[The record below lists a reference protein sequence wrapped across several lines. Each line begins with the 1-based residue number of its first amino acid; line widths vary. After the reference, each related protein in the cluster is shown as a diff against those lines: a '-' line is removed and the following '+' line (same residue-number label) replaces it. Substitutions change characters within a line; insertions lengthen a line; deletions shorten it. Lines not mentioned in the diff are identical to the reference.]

1 MCWTRAGQCCDQA
14 EQLAQVSGDSAVD
27 LSAGMIWVQLS
38 SLVIS

>member
-14 EQLAQVSGDSAVD
+14 EQLAWVSVESAVE
-27 LSAGMIWVQLS
+27 LFAGITWVQLN